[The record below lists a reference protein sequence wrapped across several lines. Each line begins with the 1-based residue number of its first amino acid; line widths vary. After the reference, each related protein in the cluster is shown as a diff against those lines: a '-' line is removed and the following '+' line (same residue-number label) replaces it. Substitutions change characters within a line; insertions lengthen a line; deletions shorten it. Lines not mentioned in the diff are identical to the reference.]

1 MKNRNLVH
9 SHEAA
14 RIYRHY
20 YKSSLNPFRLLKSVL
35 AIFISGSGPAAST
48 YYRRKR

>member
-9 SHEAA
+9 SHEAS
-14 RIYRHY
+14 RIYRHH
-20 YKSSLNPFRLLKSVL
+20 YKTSLNPLRLLKSVL
-35 AIFISGSGPAAST
+35 TVFISGNGTAAST